1 VTHVAFSY
9 QQSAISGRP
18 VKTKTKT
25 NRLYDKSAIEAF
37 LRRSP
42 FLHLYALGDL
52 DDRFWPATTWY
63 GRIEAGEIR
72 AVALLYGGL
81 GLPTLL
87 ALGGEEMPHLEE
99 LLRSILPLLPRRFY
113 THLSPGLA
121 GILGHHYRLEPHGE
135 HDKMALVHL
144 DRLPFTE
151 IPGVVRLTEADL
163 EEVLQFY
170 AGSYPG
176 NWFEPQMLQSGPYFG
191 MRGPGGLVSI
201 AGVHVWSPRYRVA
214 ALGNV
219 ATHPGQRGR
228 GYGRAVTGT
237 LCTHLLCTADT
248 IGLNVKSDNA
258 AAIACYRALGFEPCA
273 CYEEYLAERR

>member
-1 VTHVAFSY
+1 MTHVALSY
-9 QQSAISGRP
+9 QPSAISGRP

-25 NRLYDKSAIEAF
+25 IRLHDKSAIEAF

-72 AVALLYGGL
+72 AVALVYSGL
-81 GLPTLL
+81 SLPTLL
-87 ALGGEEMPHLEE
+87 ALGDEEMPHLEE
-99 LLRSILPLLPRRFY
+99 LVRSILPLLPRRCY

-121 GILGHHYRLEPHGE
+121 KILQQHYRLEPHGE
-135 HDKMALVHL
+135 HDKMALVRF

-151 IPGVVRLTEADL
+151 IPGVVRLGTADL
-163 EEVLQFY
+163 DAVLELY
-170 AGSYPG
+170 ARSYPG
-176 NWFEPQMLQSGPYFG
+176 NWFEPQMLQTGVYFG
-191 MRGPGGLVSI
+191 MRGPAGLVSI
-201 AGVHVWSPRYRVA
+201 AGVHVWSPTYRVA

-219 ATHPGQRGR
+219 ATRPEQRGQ
-228 GYGRAVTGT
+228 GYAQAVTGT
-237 LCTHLLCTADT
+237 LCTHLLRTADT
-248 IGLNVKSDNA
+248 IGLNVKADNA

-273 CYEEYLAERR
+273 CYEEYLAELR